1 MQDGTFIGCDTF
13 LDTLQKDLGCR
24 AKMDAKYAEVD
35 EFQRIQ
41 AQPIREE
48 SVP

>member
-13 LDTLQKDLGCR
+13 LDTLHLGCR